1 MEKKSSLL
9 QIHNAQ
15 EKPPLFLTVGA
26 LRVKEVSMY
35 GKTDTMHCRGD
46 HWSSGN
52 LGTKLHCRGRLF
64 FCFLRKPQQFLCNC
78 CAGGESPPL
87 RYLTKLSKNGV
98 IPSKR
103 SASKNPHPA
112 GERTGPSTRCARSGR
127 RKKPEG
133 LPHFSVILSKR
144 SESKNPYF
152 LADCHGAYAPRNDR
166 KKLTGVVSN
175 LLS

>member
-1 MEKKSSLL
+1 MSKKCRWMEKP
-9 QIHNAQ
+9 A
-15 EKPPLFLTVGA
+15 ECTVGA
-26 LRVKEVSMY
+26 TIGRPAIW
-35 GKTDTMHCRGD
+35 GQNCIAGGD
-46 HWSSGN
+46 
-52 LGTKLHCRGRLF
+52 C

-78 CAGGESPPL
+78 CAFGESPPQ

-127 RKKPEG
+127 QKKPEG

>member
-1 MEKKSSLL
+1 
-9 QIHNAQ
+9 
-15 EKPPLFLTVGA
+15 
-26 LRVKEVSMY
+26 
-35 GKTDTMHCRGD
+35 MHCRGD

-52 LGTKLHCRGRLF
+52 LGTKLHRQGRLF
-64 FCFLRKPQQFLCNC
+64 FCFLRKLHQLLRHW

-87 RYLTKLSKNGV
+87 RCMTKLSKNGV

-127 RKKPEG
+127 QKKPEG
-133 LPHFSVILSKR
+133 LPHFSVILSER

-152 LADCHGAYAPRNDR
+152 LADCHGPDGPRNDR
-166 KKLTGVVSN
+166 EKLRLLGQTETPAVKTAGVFLMQLGWWGCYASLTWAAKRRKAALPSGVF
-175 LLS
+175 L